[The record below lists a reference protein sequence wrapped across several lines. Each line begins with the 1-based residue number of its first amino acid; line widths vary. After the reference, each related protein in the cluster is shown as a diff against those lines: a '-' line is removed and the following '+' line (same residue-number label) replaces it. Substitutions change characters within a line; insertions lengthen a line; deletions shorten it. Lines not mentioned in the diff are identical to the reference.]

1 MKLLKRIA
9 QIIAKVLLG
18 IVLVFA
24 LMIGVLLWQSRNVE
38 IKYEK
43 FSVLESGDG
52 RYILTIETG
61 NPTLSYGPHSVAI
74 TVTNASGSEVIVA
87 KKTRLANDGARINSN
102 NISIRWIDTDTASVC
117 IRGDEQRD
125 AYILIDVP
133 NQSISEKPEQC

>member
-1 MKLLKRIA
+1 LKLLKRIA

-43 FSVLESGDG
+43 FSVLDSGDG

-61 NPTLSYGPHSVAI
+61 NPTLPYGPHSVVI

-87 KKTRLANDGARINSN
+87 KKARLANDGARINSN

-133 NQSISEKPEQC
+133 NQSISERPEQC